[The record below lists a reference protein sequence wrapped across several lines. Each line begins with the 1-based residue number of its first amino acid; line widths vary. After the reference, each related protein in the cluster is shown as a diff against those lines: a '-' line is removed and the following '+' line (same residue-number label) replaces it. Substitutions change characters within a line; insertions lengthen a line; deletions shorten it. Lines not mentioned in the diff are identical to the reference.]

1 MRPLLIMV
9 LVALFG
15 APVFCGAAEVRPL
28 HPRRIVSLAPAMTE
42 ILFELGL
49 GGRVVGVTSL
59 CDRPAEARRR
69 PTVGGMANPSLEA
82 IVALRPDLVV
92 MTRDGNP
99 KEIAQRLAALGIAT
113 HVFMAARLADLP
125 AGIRRMGSALGAQ
138 RAAERLAAKLEA
150 AAAGGFAPAGRRRR
164 ALFVVWPEPLLAAG
178 AGTIIDDAM
187 QLSGFSNIAA
197 DARGTYP
204 RLSLETV
211 LERQPEVIVVGA
223 AGGMQVPLKE
233 MLRRFRMLDA
243 VQRGRVC
250 TVGDALYRPGPRVAE
265 GIAEL
270 RRCRELP

>member
-1 MRPLLIMV
+1 MRPLLVLV

-15 APVFCGAAEVRPL
+15 TPVPCGAAEVRPL
-28 HPRRIVSLAPAMTE
+28 YPRRIVSLAPAVTE

-69 PTVGGMANPSLEA
+69 PTVGGMANPSMEA

-99 KEIAQRLAALGIAT
+99 KEIAQRLTALGIAT
-113 HVFMAARLADLP
+113 HVFTAARLADLP
-125 AGIRRMGSALGAQ
+125 AGIRRMGRALGAE
-138 RAAERLAAKLEA
+138 RAAGRLAANLQA
-150 AAAGGFAPAGRRRR
+150 AAAAAVPPAGRRRR
-164 ALFVVWPEPLLAAG
+164 ALFVVWPDPLLAAG
-178 AGTIIDDAM
+178 SGTIIDDAM

-211 LERQPEVIVVGA
+211 LERQPEVIIVGA

-233 MLRRFRMLDA
+233 MLHRLRMLDA

-250 TVGDALYRPGPRVAE
+250 TVGDALYRPGPRVVE

-270 RRCRELP
+270 RRCGALP

>member
-1 MRPLLIMV
+1 MTLILL
-9 LVALFG
+9 LFCI
-15 APVFCGAAEVRPL
+15 ATPCGAAGKPVPL
-28 HPRRIVSLAPAMTE
+28 PRRIVSLAPAMTE
-42 ILFELGL
+42 ILFTLGL

-59 CDRPAEARRR
+59 CDRPAEARRK

-99 KEIAQRLAALGIAT
+99 KEIAQRLAGLGIAT
-113 HVFMAARLADLP
+113 HVFTAARLKDLP
-125 AGIRRMGSALGAQ
+125 AGIRRMGRELGAEK
-138 RAAERLAAKLEA
+138 AAGRLAAKLEA
-150 AAAGGFAPAGRRRR
+150 AAAGGSVPAGRRKR
-164 ALFVVWPEPLLAAG
+164 ALFVVWPDPLLAAG
-178 AGTIIDDAM
+178 SGTIIDDAM

-211 LERQPEVIVVGA
+211 LERQPDLIIVGA
-223 AGGMQVPLKE
+223 AGGMQVPLKD
-233 MLRRFRMLDA
+233 MLHRLLMLDA

-270 RRCRELP
+270 RRCGGLP